1 MNTSLFETYV
11 FDNEGRIVGTRT
23 KEEVRHK
30 IFDLNDWKLIH
41 VNKRSLTLINKF
53 NGELFLIG
61 ARTFNELQKHSRF
74 VKCVK
79 VPNPKNPGQIL
90 NWIKIDNE

>member
-1 MNTSLFETYV
+1 MQTSLFETYV

-23 KEEVRHK
+23 KEEVRRRM
-30 IFDLNDWKLIH
+30 FDLNDWKLIR

-61 ARTFNELQKHSRF
+61 ARTFNELQIHSRF
-74 VKCVK
+74 VKYVK
-79 VPNPKNPGQIL
+79 LPNPKNPGQIL
-90 NWIKIDNE
+90 NWIKIDK

>member
-1 MNTSLFETYV
+1 MKTSLFETYV

-30 IFDLNDWKLIH
+30 TFDLNDWKFIH

-61 ARTFNELQKHSRF
+61 ARTFNELHTHSRF
-74 VKCVK
+74 VKYVK

-90 NWIKIDNE
+90 NWIKIDK

>member
-30 IFDLNDWKLIH
+30 TFDLNDWKLIH

-61 ARTFNELQKHSRF
+61 AKTFNELQAHSRF
-74 VKCVK
+74 VKYVK
-79 VPNPKNPGQIL
+79 VPNPKNLGQIL
-90 NWIKIDNE
+90 NWIKIDK